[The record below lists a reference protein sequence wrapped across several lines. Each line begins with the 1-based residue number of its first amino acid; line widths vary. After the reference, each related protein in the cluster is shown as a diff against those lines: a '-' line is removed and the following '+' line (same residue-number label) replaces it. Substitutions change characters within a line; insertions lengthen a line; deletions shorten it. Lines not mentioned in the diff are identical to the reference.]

1 MDLALI
7 IIWFIVILLGII
19 GDFLPIM
26 PGPIMSY
33 VALILLQI
41 ADKAFSTEF
50 MIIMAIVCVII
61 TTVDYVVPVIWTKK
75 MWWTKRGTRW
85 STIGLITGIIIL
97 PLLWITIWPFGLI
110 GLFWWPFV
118 WAYIAERLYQSH
130 KKQKTNNK
138 KALRAAF
145 GSFLWFVS
153 GVLLKLIYTIV
164 IAIYFIPKAFAIIKN
179 MF

>member
-7 IIWFIVILLGII
+7 IIWFIVIWLGII
-19 GDFLPIM
+19 GDFLPII

-33 VALILLQI
+33 LALVLLQI

-61 TTVDYVVPVIWTKK
+61 TTVDYIVPVIWTKK
-75 MWWTKRGTRW
+75 MWWTKRWTRW
-85 STIGLITGIIIL
+85 STIWLIIWIIVL
-97 PLLWITIWPFGLI
+97 PILWITIWQFGLI
-110 GLFWWPFV
+110 WLFGGPFV
-118 WAYIAERLYQSH
+118 WAYLWEKLYQKH
-130 KKQKTNNK
+130 KKQKVNDK
-138 KALRAAF
+138 KALKAAF

-164 IAIYFIPKAFAIIKN
+164 VAIYFIPKAFDIIKN